1 MIISQQWSRSTTTC
15 WSCFMRHVCFS
26 FKSYPKNKNIEINQL
41 FCSFISG
48 CGHCT
53 KLKPA
58 YSEAS
63 ARVSKDKIGALS
75 IVDATIHEK
84 LAQKYDIK
92 GFPTIKFFQKGSLK
106 SEYSGQRTVDDIHKF
121 MKLNAIKSKDEL

>member
-1 MIISQQWSRSTTTC
+1 MID
-15 WSCFMRHVCFS
+15 S
-26 FKSYPKNKNIEINQL
+26 FP
-41 FCSFISG
+41 FISG

-58 YSEAS
+58 YSEAA
-63 ARVSKDKIGALS
+63 ARVLKDKIGALG

-92 GFPTIKFFQKGSLK
+92 GFPTLKLFQKSSLK
-106 SEYSGQRTVDDIHKF
+106 SEYNGQRTVDDIYKF